1 MRLAYSSQI
10 EHSIISCVYEQS
22 AHIFYRVMQSFSFWR
37 QEMKR
42 FGVKNICSKTIVLGM
57 GVLGGL
63 AFAGTA
69 SAQSWSKVLDGVE
82 VTEYDGI
89 QAARIEIDLIGVSI
103 TPHVSQK
110 GEPSPPKPW
119 AQKHGL
125 EVAINANFFS
135 MSTMQDP
142 CSIAVS
148 NGVEWGSGWSP
159 NTYASIGFTVDNR
172 LKTITQAEETNT
184 PAWAYNVVSGSPE
197 IVRDGAKLSVAS
209 TQACKDLT
217 HCSQNAYRSGIAYDK
232 DKKYLI
238 LAVTKGGMTVETFAS
253 KLISLGAYYAINLDG
268 GGSSG
273 LYVNG
278 SYYGAK
284 STRNDAVNLGF
295 KVNPKPDYICKAAE
309 IDNPS
314 SVFYDMPSDHWGLT
328 AAKALL
334 DHNITKGCGGQSGRP
349 LFCPDCG
356 LKRVQ
361 AAVFIARALKL
372 PLSSP
377 SSASFPDVTAD
388 SVGLEAWQAVEA
400 CLAKGIISPDTKFR
414 PNDVLT
420 RAEGATMLSRAF
432 PDAIGGNVDLYAD
445 APTPTF
451 TDVAKDFWG
460 YKYIEAMARNCFISG
475 VGANKFDPFGLMSRI
490 QFAAVLA
497 RVMGYDSVSCAFT
510 KQCSKLGDTS
520 CNGNQLQTCT
530 AYELVSSNCPDKC
543 SNGSCVASEC
553 SGDDAVCEGGGVKIC
568 KDGAYVLQP
577 CPGNLCEGGRC
588 VECMSSMPPTC
599 NGNSGV
605 SCVDGHLSM
614 NPCNSNETCQ
624 NGSCVLDVKC
634 NDGEMACSGTFIRA
648 CKGGK
653 WEDTFDC
660 NTQDKYCENGACI
673 SKESCT
679 NGAVI
684 CDEWFARQTC
694 INGVWTPYPC
704 DSGYHCVDSQ
714 CVEVT
719 GPAPDDPGQN
729 PGSSDDPGQNPGEN
743 LDEPGDDDSSSAGT
757 QIMSSEGC
765 SHRNGN
771 GHPLSLAALM
781 LAIAGALGLRR
792 RRWFN

>member
-1 MRLAYSSQI
+1 MNQFCFR
-10 EHSIISCVYEQS
+10 
-22 AHIFYRVMQSFSFWR
+22 
-37 QEMKR
+37 EM
-42 FGVKNICSKTIVLGM
+42 CAKTIVIGLGA
-57 GVLGGL
+57 LSLL
-63 AFAGTA
+63 AFAGNA

-82 VTEYDGI
+82 VTDYDGI

-103 TPHVSQK
+103 TPKVSQK

-148 NGVEWGSGWSP
+148 NGTQWGSGWSP
-159 NTYASIGFTVDNR
+159 NTYASIGFTIDNR
-172 LKTITQAEETNT
+172 LKTITQAEETST

-197 IVRDGAKLSVAS
+197 IVRDGVKLSVAS
-209 TQACKDLT
+209 TQACKDLG
-217 HCSQNAYRSGIAYDK
+217 HCSQSAYRSGIAYDK

-238 LAVTKGGMTVETFAS
+238 LAVTKSGMTVENFAL

-295 KVNPKPDYICKAAE
+295 KVNPKPDYICKVAE

-314 SVFYDMPSDHWGLT
+314 SVFYDMAADHWGLK

-334 DHNITKGCGGQSGRP
+334 DNNITKGCGGQEGRP

-361 AAVFIARALKL
+361 AAVFIARALNL
-372 PLSSP
+372 PLTSP
-377 SSASFPDVTAD
+377 SAPTFSDVTAD
-388 SVGLEAWQAVEA
+388 SVGTEAWQAVEA
-400 CLAKGIISPDTKFR
+400 CLAKGIISTDTKFR

-420 RAEGATMLSRAF
+420 RAEGAAMLSRAF
-432 PDAIGGNVDLYAD
+432 PDAIGGSVDLYAD

-460 YKYIEAMARNCFISG
+460 YKNIEAMARNCFISG
-475 VGANKFDPFGLMSRI
+475 VGDNKFDPGGLMSRI

-497 RVMGYDSVSCAFT
+497 RIMGFDSTTCAFT
-510 KQCSKLGDTS
+510 KQCDKLGNTS
-520 CNGNQLQTCT
+520 CSGNQLQTCT
-530 AYELVSSNCPDKC
+530 AYELVSFDCPDKC

-553 SGDDAVCEGGGVKIC
+553 SGDAAVCEGGGVKIC
-568 KDGAYVLQP
+568 QDGLYVVQP
-577 CPGNLCEGGRC
+577 CPSSLCEGGQC
-588 VECMSSMPPTC
+588 VECLASMAPTC
-599 NGNSGV
+599 NGNDGV
-605 SCVDGHLSM
+605 YCVDGHLAT

-624 NGSCVLDVKC
+624 NGVCLLDVKC

-648 CKGGK
+648 CKGGQ
-653 WEDTFDC
+653 WENTFDC
-660 NTQDKYCENGACI
+660 NTDNKYCENGACI

-694 INGVWTPYPC
+694 INGIWTPYPC
-704 DSGYHCVDSQ
+704 DAGYHCVNSQ
-714 CVEVT
+714 CVEVS
-719 GPAPDDPGQN
+719 GPGPEEPEVPGGDPENPGQNPGGDPENPGQNPGGDPENPGQN
-729 PGSSDDPGQNPGEN
+729 PGSDPDNPGEQPG
-743 LDEPGDDDSSSAGT
+743 EPGGDTPSNPGT
-757 QIMSSEGC
+757 QIMTSEGC
-765 SHRNGN
+765 SHSSGS
-771 GHPLSLAALM
+771 GHPFSFAALM